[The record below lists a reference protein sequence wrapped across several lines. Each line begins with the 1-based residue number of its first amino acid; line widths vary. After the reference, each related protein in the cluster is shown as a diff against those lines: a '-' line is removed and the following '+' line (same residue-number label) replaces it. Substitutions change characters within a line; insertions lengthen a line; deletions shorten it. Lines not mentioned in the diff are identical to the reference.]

1 MTFDNPINFVDV
13 EPTLENYWRAIILFG
28 KNTASYKFALAK
40 SLIDVSLE
48 RKSDLIALDDLALP
62 YALHLT
68 EHLKHSPK
76 QSTTKTSQFI
86 QACQDYNEGKID
98 EDRLV
103 QITKK
108 EGFKYVLDAFH
119 VVNTKAIQERFY
131 DVVNEEFFI
140 DERKF
145 NKGIRLTD
153 NLFKLFYVY
162 DNSAKDLNQETESRW
177 NLVEKAWELNINKN
191 LITVEFDQETK
202 QLFAHDTKH
211 RRTNITTSR
220 GALNGYQKS
229 RCFYCFKEIS
239 ISSADELLA
248 DVDHF
253 FPHLL
258 KPEVANAGC
267 CRPVNVDGVWNLV
280 LSCSECNR
288 GESGKFAQVP
298 SIELLNR
305 LHTRNEYLIGSHH
318 PLRETLIM
326 QTGSNERDRKYFLDK
341 SYRFSKERLIHSWQP
356 KAQGI
361 STF

>member
-28 KNTASYKFALAK
+28 KNTASYKFALVK
-40 SLIDVSLE
+40 SLIDVSLK

-76 QSTTKTSQFI
+76 QSTAKTSQFI

-98 EDRLV
+98 EGRLV

-191 LITVEFDQETK
+191 LIAVEFDQETK

-305 LHTRNEYLIGSHH
+305 LHTRNEYLISSHH

>member
-1 MTFDNPINFVDV
+1 MNFVDV

-40 SLIDVSLE
+40 SLIDISLE
-48 RKSDLIALDDLALP
+48 RKSDLITLDDLALP
-62 YALHLT
+62 YALHLA

-76 QSTTKTSQFI
+76 QSTAKTSQFI
-86 QACQDYNEGKID
+86 QACQGYNEGNID
-98 EDRLV
+98 EDKLI

-119 VVNTKAIQERFY
+119 VVNTKAITERFY

-153 NLFKLFYVY
+153 NLFKLFYLY

-191 LITVEFDQETK
+191 LIAVEFDQETK
-202 QLFAHDTKH
+202 ELFTHDTKH
-211 RRTNITTSR
+211 NRTNITTSR

-239 ISSADELLA
+239 ISSVDDLLA

-253 FPHLL
+253 FPHVL
-258 KPEVANAGC
+258 KSQVATAGC

-280 LSCSECNR
+280 LSCPECNR
-288 GESGKFAQVP
+288 GENGKFAQVP
-298 SIELLNR
+298 SLELLER

-326 QTGSNERDRKYFLDK
+326 QTGNTERDRKYFLDK
-341 SYRFSKERLIHSWQP
+341 SYRFSKINLIHVWQP
-356 KAQGI
+356 KAQGTSI
-361 STF
+361 F

>member
-1 MTFDNPINFVDV
+1 MNFVDV

-40 SLIDVSLE
+40 SLIDISLE
-48 RKSDLIALDDLALP
+48 RKSDLITLDDLALP
-62 YALHLT
+62 YALHLA

-76 QSTTKTSQFI
+76 QSTAKTSQFI
-86 QACQDYNEGKID
+86 QACQGYNEGNID
-98 EDRLV
+98 EDKLI

-119 VVNTKAIQERFY
+119 VVNTKAITERFY

-191 LITVEFDQETK
+191 LIAVEFDQETK
-202 QLFAHDTKH
+202 ELFTHDTKH
-211 RRTNITTSR
+211 HRTNITTSR

-239 ISSADELLA
+239 ISSVDDLLA

-258 KPEVANAGC
+258 KPQVATAGC

-280 LSCSECNR
+280 LSCPECNR
-288 GESGKFAQVP
+288 GENGKFAQVP
-298 SIELLNR
+298 SLELLER

-326 QTGSNERDRKYFLDK
+326 QTGNTERDRKYFLDK
-341 SYRFSKERLIHSWQP
+341 SYRFSKINLIHVWQP
-356 KAQGI
+356 KAQGTSI
-361 STF
+361 F

>member
-1 MTFDNPINFVDV
+1 MNFVDV

-48 RKSDLIALDDLALP
+48 RQSDLITLDDLGLP
-62 YALHLT
+62 YALHLA

-76 QSTTKTSQFI
+76 QSTGRMGQFI
-86 QACQDYNEGKID
+86 QACQDYNVGKID
-98 EDRLV
+98 EDRLI

-119 VVNTKAIQERFY
+119 VVNTKAITERFY

-153 NLFKLFYVY
+153 NLFKLFYLY

-191 LITVEFDQETK
+191 LIAVEFDQETK
-202 QLFAHDTKH
+202 ELFTHDTKH
-211 RRTNITTSR
+211 HRTNITTSR

-239 ISSADELLA
+239 ISSVDDLLA

-258 KPEVANAGC
+258 KPQVATAGC

-280 LSCSECNR
+280 LSCPECNR
-288 GESGKFAQVP
+288 GENGKFAQVP
-298 SIELLNR
+298 SLELLER

-326 QTGSNERDRKYFLDK
+326 QTGNTERDRKYFLDK
-341 SYRFSKERLIHSWQP
+341 SYRFSKINLIHVWQP
-356 KAQGI
+356 KAQGTSI
-361 STF
+361 F

>member
-1 MTFDNPINFVDV
+1 MNFVDV

-48 RKSDLIALDDLALP
+48 RKSDLITLDDLALP
-62 YALHLT
+62 YALHLA

-76 QSTTKTSQFI
+76 QSTAKTSQFI
-86 QACQDYNEGKID
+86 QACQDFNEGKID
-98 EDRLV
+98 EDRLI

-119 VVNTKAIQERFY
+119 VVNTKAVTERFY
-131 DVVNEEFFI
+131 DVINEEFFI

-191 LITVEFDQETK
+191 LIAVEFDQETK
-202 QLFAHDTKH
+202 QLFTQDSKY

-239 ISSADELLA
+239 ISSADDLLA

-258 KPEVANAGC
+258 KPDVANAGC

-280 LSCSECNR
+280 LSCAECNR

-298 SIELLNR
+298 TIELLER

-326 QTGSNERDRKYFLDK
+326 QTGTTERDRKYFLDK
-341 SYRFSKERLIHSWQP
+341 SYRFSKERLIHNWQP
-356 KAQGI
+356 KPQGLSI
-361 STF
+361 F

>member
-1 MTFDNPINFVDV
+1 MNFVDV

-40 SLIDVSLE
+40 SLVDVSLE
-48 RKSDLIALDDLALP
+48 RKSDLITLDDLALP
-62 YALHLT
+62 YALHLA

-76 QSTTKTSQFI
+76 QSTAKTSQFI
-86 QACQDYNEGKID
+86 QACQDFNEGKID
-98 EDRLV
+98 EDRLI

-119 VVNTKAIQERFY
+119 VVNTKAVTERFY
-131 DVVNEEFFI
+131 DVINEEFFI

-191 LITVEFDQETK
+191 LIAVEFDQETK
-202 QLFAHDTKH
+202 QLFTQDSKY

-239 ISSADELLA
+239 ISSADDLLA

-258 KPEVANAGC
+258 KPDVANAGC

-280 LSCSECNR
+280 LSCAECNR

-298 SIELLNR
+298 TIELLER

-326 QTGSNERDRKYFLDK
+326 QTGTTERDRKYFLDK
-341 SYRFSKERLIHSWQP
+341 SYRFSKERLIHNWQP
-356 KAQGI
+356 KPQGMSI
-361 STF
+361 F

>member
-1 MTFDNPINFVDV
+1 MNFVDV

-76 QSTTKTSQFI
+76 QSTAKTSQFI

-177 NLVEKAWELNINKN
+177 NLVEKAWGLNINKN
-191 LITVEFDQETK
+191 LIAVEFDQETK

-253 FPHLL
+253 FPYLL

-341 SYRFSKERLIHSWQP
+341 SYRFSKERLIHSWQS

>member
-1 MTFDNPINFVDV
+1 MNFVDV

-48 RKSDLIALDDLALP
+48 RKSDLITLDDLALP
-62 YALHLT
+62 YALHLA

-76 QSTTKTSQFI
+76 QSTAKTSQFI
-86 QACQDYNEGKID
+86 QACQDFNEGKID
-98 EDRLV
+98 EDRLI

-119 VVNTKAIQERFY
+119 VVNTKAVTERFY

-191 LITVEFDQETK
+191 LIAVEFDQATK
-202 QLFAHDTKH
+202 QLFTHDTKH

-239 ISSADELLA
+239 ISSADDLLA

-258 KPEVANAGC
+258 KPDIANAGC

-280 LSCSECNR
+280 LSCAECNR

-298 SIELLNR
+298 TIELLER

-326 QTGSNERDRKYFLDK
+326 QTGTTERDRKYFLDK
-341 SYRFSKERLIHSWQP
+341 SYRFSKERLIHNWQP
-356 KAQGI
+356 KPQGLSI
-361 STF
+361 F

>member
-1 MTFDNPINFVDV
+1 MNFVDV

-40 SLIDVSLE
+40 SLINISLE
-48 RKSDLIALDDLALP
+48 RKSDLITLDDLALP
-62 YALHLT
+62 YALHLA

-76 QSTTKTSQFI
+76 QSTAKTSQFI
-86 QACQDYNEGKID
+86 QACQGYNEGNID
-98 EDRLV
+98 EDKLI

-119 VVNTKAIQERFY
+119 VVNTKAITERFY

-153 NLFKLFYVY
+153 NLFKLFYLY

-191 LITVEFDQETK
+191 LIAVEFDQETK
-202 QLFAHDTKH
+202 ELFTHDTKH
-211 RRTNITTSR
+211 NRTNITTSR

-239 ISSADELLA
+239 ISSVDDLLA

-258 KPEVANAGC
+258 KPQVATAGC

-280 LSCSECNR
+280 LSCPECNR
-288 GESGKFAQVP
+288 GENGKFAQVP
-298 SIELLNR
+298 SLELLER

-326 QTGSNERDRKYFLDK
+326 QTGNTERDRKYFLDK
-341 SYRFSKERLIHSWQP
+341 SYRFSKINLIHVWQP
-356 KAQGI
+356 KAQGTSI
-361 STF
+361 F

>member
-1 MTFDNPINFVDV
+1 MNFVDV

-40 SLIDVSLE
+40 SLIDISLE
-48 RKSDLIALDDLALP
+48 RKSDLITLDDLALP
-62 YALHLT
+62 YALHLA

-76 QSTTKTSQFI
+76 QSTAKTSQFI
-86 QACQDYNEGKID
+86 QACQGYNEGNID
-98 EDRLV
+98 EDKLI

-119 VVNTKAIQERFY
+119 VVNTKAITERFY

-153 NLFKLFYVY
+153 NLFKLFYLY

-191 LITVEFDQETK
+191 LIAVEFDQETK
-202 QLFAHDTKH
+202 ELFTHDTKH
-211 RRTNITTSR
+211 NRTNITTSR

-239 ISSADELLA
+239 ISSVDDLLA

-258 KPEVANAGC
+258 KPQVATAGC

-280 LSCSECNR
+280 LSCPECNR
-288 GESGKFAQVP
+288 GENGKFAQVP
-298 SIELLNR
+298 SLELLER

-326 QTGSNERDRKYFLDK
+326 QTGNTERDRKYFLDK
-341 SYRFSKERLIHSWQP
+341 SYRFSKINLIHGWQP
-356 KAQGI
+356 KAQGTSI
-361 STF
+361 F

>member
-1 MTFDNPINFVDV
+1 MNFVDV

-48 RKSDLIALDDLALP
+48 RKSDLITLDDLALP
-62 YALHLT
+62 YALHLA

-76 QSTTKTSQFI
+76 QSTAKTSQFI
-86 QACQDYNEGKID
+86 QACQDFNEGKID
-98 EDRLV
+98 EDRLI

-119 VVNTKAIQERFY
+119 VVNTKALTERFY

-191 LITVEFDQETK
+191 LIAVEFDQETK
-202 QLFAHDTKH
+202 QLFTQDSKY

-239 ISSADELLA
+239 ISSADDLLA

-258 KPEVANAGC
+258 KPDIANAGC

-280 LSCSECNR
+280 LSCAECNR

-298 SIELLNR
+298 TIELLER

-326 QTGSNERDRKYFLDK
+326 QTGTTERDRKYFLDK
-341 SYRFSKERLIHSWQP
+341 SYRFSKERLIHNWQP
-356 KAQGI
+356 KPQGLSI
-361 STF
+361 F

>member
-1 MTFDNPINFVDV
+1 MNFVDV

-48 RKSDLIALDDLALP
+48 CQSDLISLDDLALP
-62 YALHLT
+62 YALHLA

-76 QSTTKTSQFI
+76 QSTGKVGQFI
-86 QACQDYNEGKID
+86 QACQDYNAGKID
-98 EDRLV
+98 EDRLI

-119 VVNTKAIQERFY
+119 VVNTKAVTERFY
-131 DVVNEEFFI
+131 DMVNEEFFI

-153 NLFKLFYVY
+153 NLFKLFYIY

-191 LITVEFDQETK
+191 LIVVEFDQQTK
-202 QLFAHDTKH
+202 QLFTQDAKH

-239 ISSADELLA
+239 ISSDDDLLA

-258 KPEVANAGC
+258 KPDVANAGC

-280 LSCSECNR
+280 LSCAECNR

-298 SIELLNR
+298 SIELLER

-326 QTGSNERDRKYFLDK
+326 QTGSSERDRKYFLDK
-341 SYRFSKERLIHSWQP
+341 SYRFSKERLIHNWQP
-356 KAQGI
+356 RPQGLSI
-361 STF
+361 F

>member
-1 MTFDNPINFVDV
+1 MNFVDV

-40 SLIDVSLE
+40 SLIDISLE
-48 RKSDLIALDDLALP
+48 RKSDLITLDDLALP
-62 YALHLT
+62 YALHLA

-76 QSTTKTSQFI
+76 QSTAKTSQFI
-86 QACQDYNEGKID
+86 QACQGYNEGNID
-98 EDRLV
+98 EDKLI

-119 VVNTKAIQERFY
+119 VVNTKAITERFY

-153 NLFKLFYVY
+153 NLFKLFYLY

-177 NLVEKAWELNINKN
+177 NLVEKAWELKINKN
-191 LITVEFDQETK
+191 LIAVEFDQETK
-202 QLFAHDTKH
+202 ELFTHDTKH
-211 RRTNITTSR
+211 NRTNITTSR

-239 ISSADELLA
+239 ISSVDDLLA

-258 KPEVANAGC
+258 KPQVATAGC

-280 LSCSECNR
+280 LSCPECNR
-288 GESGKFAQVP
+288 GENGKFAQVP
-298 SIELLNR
+298 SLELLER

-326 QTGSNERDRKYFLDK
+326 QTGNTERDRKYFLDK
-341 SYRFSKERLIHSWQP
+341 SYRFSKINLIHVWQP
-356 KAQGI
+356 KAQGTSI
-361 STF
+361 F

>member
-1 MTFDNPINFVDV
+1 MNFVDV

-28 KNTASYKFALAK
+28 KNTASYKLALAK

-48 RKSDLIALDDLALP
+48 RQSDLITLDDLALP
-62 YALHLT
+62 YALHLA

-76 QSTTKTSQFI
+76 QSTGRMGQFI
-86 QACQDYNEGKID
+86 QACQDYNAGKID
-98 EDRLV
+98 EDRLI

-119 VVNTKAIQERFY
+119 VVNTKAVTERFY

-153 NLFKLFYVY
+153 NLFKLFYIY

-191 LITVEFDQETK
+191 LIAVEFDQQTK
-202 QLFAHDTKH
+202 QLFTQDAKH

-239 ISSADELLA
+239 ISSDDDLLA

-258 KPEVANAGC
+258 KPDVANAGC

-280 LSCSECNR
+280 LSCAECNR

-298 SIELLNR
+298 SIELLER

-326 QTGSNERDRKYFLDK
+326 QTGTTERDRKYFLDK
-341 SYRFSKERLIHSWQP
+341 SYRFSKERLIHNWQP
-356 KAQGI
+356 KPQGLSI
-361 STF
+361 F

>member
-1 MTFDNPINFVDV
+1 MWLILAYFLIVNRF
-13 EPTLENYWRAIILFG
+13 LENYWRAIILFG

-48 RKSDLIALDDLALP
+48 RQSDLITLDDLALP
-62 YALHLT
+62 YALHLA

-76 QSTTKTSQFI
+76 QSTGRMGQFI
-86 QACQDYNEGKID
+86 QACQDYNAGKID
-98 EDRLV
+98 EDRLI

-119 VVNTKAIQERFY
+119 VVNTKAVTERFY

-153 NLFKLFYVY
+153 NLFKLFYIY

-191 LITVEFDQETK
+191 LIAVEFDQQTK
-202 QLFAHDTKH
+202 QLFTQDAKH

-239 ISSADELLA
+239 ISSDDDLLA

-258 KPEVANAGC
+258 KPDVANAGC

-280 LSCSECNR
+280 LSCAECNR

-298 SIELLNR
+298 SIELLER

-326 QTGSNERDRKYFLDK
+326 QTGTTERDRKYFLDK
-341 SYRFSKERLIHSWQP
+341 SYRFSKERLIHNWQP
-356 KAQGI
+356 KPQGLSI
-361 STF
+361 F

>member
-1 MTFDNPINFVDV
+1 MNFVDV

-48 RKSDLIALDDLALP
+48 RQSDLITLDDLALP
-62 YALHLT
+62 YALHLA

-76 QSTTKTSQFI
+76 QSTGRMGQFI
-86 QACQDYNEGKID
+86 QACQDYNAGKID
-98 EDRLV
+98 EDRLI

-119 VVNTKAIQERFY
+119 VVNTKAVTERFY

-140 DERKF
+140 DERRY

-153 NLFKLFYVY
+153 NLFKLFYIY

-191 LITVEFDQETK
+191 LIAVEFDQQTK
-202 QLFAHDTKH
+202 QLFTQDAKH

-239 ISSADELLA
+239 ISSDDDLLA

-258 KPEVANAGC
+258 KPDVANAGC

-280 LSCSECNR
+280 LSCAECNR

-298 SIELLNR
+298 SIELLER

-326 QTGSNERDRKYFLDK
+326 QTGTTERDRKYFLDK
-341 SYRFSKERLIHSWQP
+341 SYRFSKERLIHNWQP
-356 KAQGI
+356 KPQGLSI
-361 STF
+361 F

>member
-1 MTFDNPINFVDV
+1 MNFVDV

-48 RKSDLIALDDLALP
+48 RQSDLITLDDLALP
-62 YALHLT
+62 YALHLA

-76 QSTTKTSQFI
+76 QSTGRMGQFI
-86 QACQDYNEGKID
+86 QACQDYNVGKID
-98 EDRLV
+98 EDRLI

-119 VVNTKAIQERFY
+119 VVNTKAVTERFY

-153 NLFKLFYVY
+153 NLFKLFYIY

-191 LITVEFDQETK
+191 LIAVEFDQQTK
-202 QLFAHDTKH
+202 QLFTQDAKH

-239 ISSADELLA
+239 ISSDDDLLA

-258 KPEVANAGC
+258 KPDVANAGC

-280 LSCSECNR
+280 LSCAECNR

-298 SIELLNR
+298 TIELLER

-318 PLRETLIM
+318 PLRETLMM
-326 QTGSNERDRKYFLDK
+326 QTGTTERDRKYFLDK
-341 SYRFSKERLIHSWQP
+341 SYRFSKERLIHNWQP
-356 KAQGI
+356 KPQGLSI
-361 STF
+361 F

>member
-1 MTFDNPINFVDV
+1 MNFVDV

-40 SLIDVSLE
+40 SLIDISLE
-48 RKSDLIALDDLALP
+48 RKSDLITLDDLALP
-62 YALHLT
+62 YALHLA

-76 QSTTKTSQFI
+76 QSTAKTSQFI
-86 QACQDYNEGKID
+86 QACQGYNEGNID
-98 EDRLV
+98 EDKLI

-119 VVNTKAIQERFY
+119 VVNTKAITERFY

-191 LITVEFDQETK
+191 LIAVEFDQETK
-202 QLFAHDTKH
+202 ELFTHDTKH
-211 RRTNITTSR
+211 HRTNITTSR

-239 ISSADELLA
+239 ISSVDDLLA

-258 KPEVANAGC
+258 KPQVATAGC
-267 CRPVNVDGVWNLV
+267 CRHVNVDGVWNLV
-280 LSCSECNR
+280 LSCPECNR
-288 GESGKFAQVP
+288 GENGKFAQVP
-298 SIELLNR
+298 SLELLER

-326 QTGSNERDRKYFLDK
+326 QTGNTERDRKYFLDK
-341 SYRFSKERLIHSWQP
+341 SYRFSKINLIHVWQP
-356 KAQGI
+356 KAQGTSI
-361 STF
+361 F

>member
-1 MTFDNPINFVDV
+1 MNFVDV

-48 RKSDLIALDDLALP
+48 RKSDLITLDDLALP
-62 YALHLT
+62 YALHLA

-76 QSTTKTSQFI
+76 QSTAKTSQFI
-86 QACQDYNEGKID
+86 QACQDFNEGKID
-98 EDRLV
+98 EDRLI

-119 VVNTKAIQERFY
+119 VVNTKALTERFY

-191 LITVEFDQETK
+191 LIAVEFDQETK
-202 QLFAHDTKH
+202 QLFTQDSKY

-239 ISSADELLA
+239 ISSDDDLLA

-258 KPEVANAGC
+258 KPDVANAGC

-280 LSCSECNR
+280 LSCAECNR

-298 SIELLNR
+298 TIELLER

-326 QTGSNERDRKYFLDK
+326 QTGTTERDRKYFLDK
-341 SYRFSKERLIHSWQP
+341 SYRFSKERLIHNWQP
-356 KAQGI
+356 KPQGLSI
-361 STF
+361 F

>member
-1 MTFDNPINFVDV
+1 MNFVDV

-40 SLIDVSLE
+40 SLIDISLE
-48 RKSDLIALDDLALP
+48 RKSDLIILDDLALP
-62 YALHLT
+62 YALHLA

-76 QSTTKTSQFI
+76 QSTAKTSQFI
-86 QACQDYNEGKID
+86 QACQGYNEGNID
-98 EDRLV
+98 EDRLI

-119 VVNTKAIQERFY
+119 VVNTKAITERFY

-191 LITVEFDQETK
+191 LIAVEFDQETK
-202 QLFAHDTKH
+202 ELFTHDTKH
-211 RRTNITTSR
+211 HRTNITTSR

-239 ISSADELLA
+239 ISSVDDLLA

-258 KPEVANAGC
+258 KPQVATAGC

-280 LSCSECNR
+280 LSCPECNR
-288 GESGKFAQVP
+288 GENGKFAQVP
-298 SIELLNR
+298 SLELLER

-326 QTGSNERDRKYFLDK
+326 QTGNTERDRKYFLDK
-341 SYRFSKERLIHSWQP
+341 SYRFSKINLIHVWQP
-356 KAQGI
+356 KAQGTSI
-361 STF
+361 F

>member
-1 MTFDNPINFVDV
+1 MNFVDV

-48 RKSDLIALDDLALP
+48 CQSDLISLDDLALP
-62 YALHLT
+62 YALHLA

-76 QSTTKTSQFI
+76 QSTGKVGQFI
-86 QACQDYNEGKID
+86 QACQDYNAGKID
-98 EDRLV
+98 EDRLI

-119 VVNTKAIQERFY
+119 VVNTKAVTERFY
-131 DVVNEEFFI
+131 DMVNEEFFI

-153 NLFKLFYVY
+153 NLFKLFYIY

-191 LITVEFDQETK
+191 LIVVEFDQQTK
-202 QLFAHDTKH
+202 QLFTQDAKH

-239 ISSADELLA
+239 ISSDDDLLA

-258 KPEVANAGC
+258 KPDVANAGC

-280 LSCSECNR
+280 LSCAECNR

-298 SIELLNR
+298 SIELLER

-326 QTGSNERDRKYFLDK
+326 QTGTTERDRKYFLDK
-341 SYRFSKERLIHSWQP
+341 SYRFSKERLIHNWQP
-356 KAQGI
+356 KPQGLSI
-361 STF
+361 F

>member
-1 MTFDNPINFVDV
+1 MNFVDV

-48 RKSDLIALDDLALP
+48 RKSDLITLDDLALP
-62 YALHLT
+62 YALHLAQ
-68 EHLKHSPK
+68 HLKHSPK
-76 QSTTKTSQFI
+76 QSTAKTSQFI
-86 QACQDYNEGKID
+86 QACQDFNEGKID
-98 EDRLV
+98 EDRLI

-119 VVNTKAIQERFY
+119 VVNTKAVTERFY

-191 LITVEFDQETK
+191 LIAVEFDQETK
-202 QLFAHDTKH
+202 QLFTHDTKH

-239 ISSADELLA
+239 ISSADDLLA

-253 FPHLL
+253 FPHIL
-258 KPEVANAGC
+258 KPDVLTAGC

-280 LSCSECNR
+280 LSCAECNR

-298 SIELLNR
+298 TIELLER
-305 LHTRNEYLIGSHH
+305 LNTRNEYLIGSHH

-326 QTGSNERDRKYFLDK
+326 QTGTTERDRKYFLDK
-341 SYRFSKERLIHSWQP
+341 SYRFSKERLIHNWQP
-356 KAQGI
+356 KPQGLSI
-361 STF
+361 F

>member
-1 MTFDNPINFVDV
+1 MNFVDV

-40 SLIDVSLE
+40 SLIDISLE
-48 RKSDLIALDDLALP
+48 RKSDLITLDDLALP
-62 YALHLT
+62 YALHLA

-76 QSTTKTSQFI
+76 QSTAKTSQFI
-86 QACQDYNEGKID
+86 QACQGYNESNID
-98 EDRLV
+98 EDRLI

-119 VVNTKAIQERFY
+119 VVNTKAITERFY

-191 LITVEFDQETK
+191 LIAVEFDHETK
-202 QLFAHDTKH
+202 ELFTHDTKH
-211 RRTNITTSR
+211 HRTNITTSR

-239 ISSADELLA
+239 ISSVDDLLA

-258 KPEVANAGC
+258 KPQVATAGC

-280 LSCSECNR
+280 LSCPECNR
-288 GESGKFAQVP
+288 GENGKFAQVP
-298 SIELLNR
+298 SLELLER

-326 QTGSNERDRKYFLDK
+326 QTGNTERDRKYFLDK
-341 SYRFSKERLIHSWQP
+341 SYRFSKINLIHVWQP
-356 KAQGI
+356 KAQGTSI
-361 STF
+361 F